1 MNLMMALLT
10 GKRRF
15 LIAVLM
21 CTSLILVITDVEPL
35 FMLLLKAGIENELMV
50 VRGKKG
56 GKG

>member
-1 MNLMMALLT
+1 MALLT

-35 FMLLLKAGIENELMV
+35 YILLLKAGIENELMV